1 MYSLLFRL
9 AALLTMGIACA
20 ASPAIAQQY
29 PNRPVH
35 IVVGYAPGGS
45 TDTGARMIGQKLQE
59 ALGQPFIVENRPG
72 ANAIVAHQLVSKAAP
87 DGYTLIF
94 SSSADTV
101 NVSLNPNTTYNY
113 LTDFAP
119 IARLTQSSFLVVVP
133 PQTPIKSLAELY
145 EFGRNGKI
153 NFGSSGVGTPSH
165 LGAELMFLTK
175 NIKATHAP
183 YDGAGPLSAAI
194 MGGEIQL
201 AFINMSS
208 SINLAK
214 AGKLRAIGVSTAER
228 SSLIPEV
235 PTVAESGLP
244 GFNVVSWGGLDAP
257 AGTPA
262 NIIKLLADTS
272 LAALATPDFKE
283 ALAKVGN
290 EPFPA
295 DSKEYAAFLKNE
307 VDIWAKVVKSA
318 GIKAQ

>member
-201 AFINMSS
+201 AFINVSS